1 MFESIQSVAVDA
13 GNRVEQ
19 GPPPAPPLLE
29 LRGVS
34 HSYGGVRA
42 VSAVSFPIAPGT
54 VHALVGENG
63 AGKSTLVKILTGIV
77 QPDAGELVV
86 EGEPRRIGDPQ
97 AAHRL
102 GIVAMYQEPTVFE
115 DLTVAENV
123 FAGRHLR
130 TRLRTVDWG
139 AMRRETSRILGELE
153 VDIDPSTPVRG
164 LGVADRQLLEIAKA
178 LSSSAR
184 LLIMDEPTAALS
196 PNEVDNLFATVRRLR
211 GRGVAV
217 LYISH
222 RLEEVGALADIV
234 TVIRDGQHIATR
246 PVSELTQAEIIRL
259 MVGRS
264 LDQLFPKE
272 QAELGDVVFRA
283 EGLSRGGLFSDVS
296 FELRRGEIVGL
307 AGFVGAGRTEVAR
320 AIFGVDPLDAGKL
333 WIEGRS
339 FKPRSPR
346 AALRRGLAYL
356 PEDRIHQ
363 GLIQPMSISQNA
375 TIAVLPELTPIGILN
390 PRREAALTR
399 RFMDQ
404 LRIRATSPSQVV
416 RSLSGGNQQKV
427 VLSKWLAA
435 EPRIVILDEPTH
447 GVDVG
452 TKADVHRTISHLATQ
467 GLTILLISSE
477 LPEILG
483 MSDRVLV
490 MREGRLVAEI
500 PRADATQERVISA
513 AAGLEVA

>member
-1 MFESIQSVAVDA
+1 MAVDDGDRA
-13 GNRVEQ
+13 EGR
-19 GPPPAPPLLE
+19 ASAAAPLLE

-34 HSYGGVRA
+34 RSYGGVQA
-42 VSAVSFPIAPGT
+42 VAGVSFAVRPGT

-77 QPDAGELVV
+77 QPDEGTVAVDGET
-86 EGEPRRIGDPQ
+86 RRIGDPQ

-102 GIVAMYQEPTVFE
+102 GIVAMYQEPTVFQ

-130 TRLRTVDWG
+130 TGVRTVDWG
-139 AMRRETSRILGELE
+139 AMRRETARILNELE
-153 VDIDPSTPVRG
+153 VDVDPSTPVRG

-196 PNEVDNLFATVRRLR
+196 PHEVDNLFATVRRLR
-211 GRGVAV
+211 ARGVAV

-222 RLEEVGALADIV
+222 RLEEVTELADVV
-234 TVIRDGQHIATR
+234 TVIRDGHHIATR
-246 PVSELTQAEIIRL
+246 PASELSQAELIRL

-272 QAELGDVVFRA
+272 EAEVGDVVFRA
-283 EGLSRGGLFSDVS
+283 EGLSRGGLFSEVS

-320 AIFGVDPLDAGKL
+320 AIFGVDPLDEGKL
-333 WIEGRS
+333 WIDGRA
-339 FKPRSPR
+339 FRPRSPR

-363 GLIQPMSISQNA
+363 GLVQPMSISQN
-375 TIAVLPELTPIGILN
+375 TTLAVLPDLTPAGILR
-390 PRREAALTR
+390 PRRELALTR
-399 RFMDQ
+399 RFMEQ
-404 LRIRATSPSQVV
+404 LRIKATSPVQVV

-435 EPRIVILDEPTH
+435 EPRILILDEPTH

-452 TKADVHRTISHLATQ
+452 TKADVHRTISHLAAQ

-477 LPEILG
+477 LLEILG
-483 MSDRVLV
+483 MCDRVLV
-490 MREGRLVAEI
+490 MREGRVVAELS
-500 PRADATQERVISA
+500 REEATQERIIEA

>member
-1 MFESIQSVAVDA
+1 MTLDA
-13 GNRVEQ
+13 ENRT
-19 GPPPAPPLLE
+19 GTALPSPIPLVE

-34 HSYGGVRA
+34 RSYGGVHA
-42 VSAVSFPIAPGT
+42 VRDVSFAIRAGT

-63 AGKSTLVKILTGIV
+63 AGKSTLVKILTGII
-77 QPDAGELVV
+77 QPD
-86 EGEPRRIGDPQ
+86 EGDLTIDGAARRIPDPQ

-102 GIVAMYQEPTVFE
+102 GIVAMYQEPTVFQ

-130 TRLRTVDWG
+130 NRLGAVAWG
-139 AMRRETSRILGELE
+139 AMRAETSRILGELAVE
-153 VDIDPSTPVRG
+153 IDPDTPVAG

-178 LSSSAR
+178 LSTSAR
-184 LLIMDEPTAALS
+184 VVIMDEPTAALS
-196 PNEVDNLFATVRRLR
+196 PYEVDNLFATVRRLR
-211 GRGVAV
+211 DRGVAV

-222 RLEEVGALADIV
+222 RLEEVAALADVV
-234 TVIRDGQHIATR
+234 TVLRDGRHIETR
-246 PVSELTQAEIIRL
+246 PAGELPQAEIIRL
-259 MVGRS
+259 MVGRE

-272 QAELGDVVFRA
+272 EAEIGEVVFRA
-283 EGLSRGGLFSDVS
+283 EGLSRGGLFADVS

-307 AGFVGAGRTEVAR
+307 AGFVGSGRTEVAR
-320 AIFGVDPLDAGKL
+320 AIFGVDPLDEGKL

-339 FKPRSPR
+339 FTPRSPR

-375 TIAVLPELTPIGILN
+375 TMAVLPDLTPAGILR
-390 PRREAALTR
+390 PRRELAVTTK
-399 RFMDQ
+399 FMAE
-404 LRIRATSPSQVV
+404 LRVKATSPAQVV

-435 EPRIVILDEPTH
+435 EPRILILDEPTH

-477 LPEILG
+477 LPEVLG
-483 MSDRVLV
+483 MSDRILV
-490 MREGRLVAEI
+490 MREGRLVAELT
-500 PRADATQERVISA
+500 RAEATQERVIEA
-513 AAGLEVA
+513 AAGVVAA

>member
-1 MFESIQSVAVDA
+1 VFESIQFVTVAPD
-13 GNRVEQ
+13 NRAATTL
-19 GPPPAPPLLE
+19 PAPAPFVE
-29 LRGVS
+29 LRSVS
-34 HSYGGVRA
+34 RSYGGVQA
-42 VSAVSFPIAPGT
+42 VAEMSFAIRSGT

-77 QPDAGELVV
+77 QPD
-86 EGEPRRIGDPQ
+86 EGEIAIEGSVRRISDPQ
-97 AAHRL
+97 AAHGL

-130 TRLRTVDWG
+130 TRFGTVDWG
-139 AMRRETSRILGELE
+139 AMRAETGRILGEMAVE
-153 VDIDPSTPVRG
+153 IGPDTPVRG

-196 PNEVDNLFATVRRLR
+196 PNEVDSLFATVRRLR
-211 GRGVAV
+211 DRGVAI

-222 RLEEVGALADIV
+222 RLEEIGELADVV
-234 TVIRDGQHIATR
+234 TVIRDGRHIETR
-246 PVSELTQAEIIRL
+246 PGTEISQAEIIRL

-272 QAELGDVVFRA
+272 QVEVGDVVFKAEASARWTLLGCQLRA
-283 EGLSRGGLFSDVS
+283 PARRDRRPPLRG
-296 FELRRGEIVGL
+296 RGQD
-307 AGFVGAGRTEVAR
+307 EVAR
-320 AIFGVDPLDAGKL
+320 SRRRPARRGPAL
-333 WIEGRS
+333 IEDRS

-375 TIAVLPELTPIGILN
+375 TLAVLPDLTPGGFLR
-390 PRREAALTR
+390 PRRELALTR
-399 RFMDQ
+399 RFMEQ
-404 LRIRATSPSQVV
+404 LRIKANSPAQVV

-435 EPRIVILDEPTH
+435 EPRILILDEPTH

-452 TKADVHRTISHLATQ
+452 TKADVHRTISHLAAQ

-490 MREGRLVAEI
+490 RRGGSLPSSRG
-500 PRADATQERVISA
+500 PRRRRSE
-513 AAGLEVA
+513 